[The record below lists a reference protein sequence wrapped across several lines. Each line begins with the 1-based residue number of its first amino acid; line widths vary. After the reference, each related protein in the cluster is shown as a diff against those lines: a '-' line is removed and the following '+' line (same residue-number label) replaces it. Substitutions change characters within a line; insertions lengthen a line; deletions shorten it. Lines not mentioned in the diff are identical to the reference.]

1 MTETGRIVSHG
12 NLFDGGFYITEEGMQ
27 ALEDME
33 RSQAKP
39 QWIAKRRVSM
49 EKWDVFISHATEDQ
63 EQVARPL
70 AEALQR
76 EGLKVWYAEFSLTL
90 GDSLRRS
97 IDRGLAGSRYG
108 VVILSPSFF
117 QKEWSQKELDALV
130 SREVDGEKRILPVWH
145 QVERDDVA
153 RFSPMLADR
162 FGIST
167 DKGIPAIVTEIL
179 RAMEPKASSPPPTPR
194 LAVPSPER
202 LESPT
207 VTLSYEEMYIS
218 QHIHKYRLVA
228 KFTNTFPEA
237 QDGFRFEVFLPAR
250 VPKESNGF
258 HFEKDVQIDHELYS
272 PAVYESS
279 QRVFPGQPIE
289 ICGKE
294 TEVYL
299 EYQMNYNVY
308 WDLSSRP
315 VQVLWKMYL
324 QKASVM
330 EGKVPFKDLH
340 CF

>member
-1 MTETGRIVSHG
+1 
-12 NLFDGGFYITEEGMQ
+12 
-27 ALEDME
+27 ME
-33 RSQAKP
+33 
-39 QWIAKRRVSM
+39 QWDI
-49 EKWDVFISHATEDQ
+49 FISYATEDQ

-70 AEALQR
+70 AEALQK

-117 QKEWSQKELDALV
+117 RKEWPQKELDGLV
-130 SREVDGEKRILPVWH
+130 SREVDGKKRILPVWH

-162 FGIST
+162 LGIST
-167 DKGIPAIVTEIL
+167 DKGIPAIVAEIV
-179 RAMEPKASSPPPTPR
+179 RAMEPKTSNGLKTPQLAAPSLGKSEAPTI
-194 LAVPSPER
+194 A
-202 LESPT
+202 
-207 VTLSYEEMYIS
+207 LSYERMYIS
-218 QHIHKYRLVA
+218 QDIHKYRLVA
-228 KFTNTFPEA
+228 KFTNTLSEA

-258 HFEKDVQIDHELYS
+258 HFEKDVRIDHELYS

-279 QRVFPGQPIE
+279 QRVFPDQAIE
-289 ICGKE
+289 ICGRE

-299 EYQMNYNVY
+299 EYQMNHDLY

-315 VQVLWKMYL
+315 VQVLWKIYL
-324 QKASVM
+324 QKAPVG